1 MKKETEGFSLG
12 QRQQALAE
20 LQAELRVFS
29 HDGLVQLVE
38 DLRRHAVPRGSWT
51 GCVMSYKRGCP
62 GSSRRDRKGR
72 ARNAFTIL
80 WDHGWLTDEEVAV
93 AVLAELTRRVAV
105 RERTRPVAL
114 PMMR

>member
-1 MKKETEGFSLG
+1 MNKEMEGFSLG

-29 HDGLVQLVE
+29 HDGLVQLLE
-38 DLRRHAVPRGSWT
+38 DLRRHAVPRGSWA

-80 WDHGWLTDEEVAV
+80 WDQGWLTDEEVETTV
-93 AVLAELTRRVAV
+93 RAELDRRALAPV
-105 RERTRPVAL
+105 RARPIVL
-114 PMMR
+114 PLAR